1 MGIAAVV
8 FIYGVCLFTTPY
20 VYYISLVIDVI
31 VVYEHK
37 SYLIYGVFH

>member
-1 MGIAAVV
+1 VGIAAVV
-8 FIYGVCLFTTPY
+8 FIWCVFVYDAVCI
-20 VYYISLVIDVI
+20 YISLVIDVI